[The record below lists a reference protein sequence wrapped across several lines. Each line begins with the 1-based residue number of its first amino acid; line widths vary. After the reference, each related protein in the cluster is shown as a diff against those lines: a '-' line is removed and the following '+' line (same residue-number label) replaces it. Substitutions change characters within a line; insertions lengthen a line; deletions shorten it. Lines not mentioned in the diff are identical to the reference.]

1 MDKDIINILKKSFIS
16 QQSLTSEEQ
25 RIFDEWMKEAGNR
38 QKLYEWQRLE
48 SAIYALGTSRKVNS
62 EEGWKKINKR
72 IRRHHLR
79 LLPYAAAAIV
89 VLCLG
94 TAIHLL
100 TSQVATPPLLSS
112 VNRQENPVTKQVT
125 LTLSTG
131 RQIPLSDSLST
142 MREANGTDIQIT
154 GNQLVYNTT
163 DSTSIPVYNTITI
176 PRGGEYKLVLADHT
190 IVWLNSES
198 QLTYPVAFNSDTRE
212 LRLKGEAFF
221 EVAKDTHKPFIV
233 HTSEMEVQAL
243 GTAFEVFD
251 YDIESKSETVL
262 LNGKV
267 KIGINNSKGDRAEF
281 ILSPNEKMVYDQ
293 QADSAYVLT
302 VDADKYTSWRK
313 QKIVSFENEKLSMI
327 IPRLEQWY
335 GRKIMC
341 QQDLA
346 DKYRFT
352 FKVRDESLERI
363 LFMMGESSPLKYQ
376 KTSNGNYVLVLK

>member
-72 IRRHHLR
+72 IRRQRLR

-198 QLTYPVAFNSDTRE
+198 QLTYPVAFNGDTRE

-233 HTSEMEVQAL
+233 HTPQFDIRVTGTQFNVRSYPEERESATLAEGSIQLEMNRHIYRIVPGQQAYL
-243 GTAFEVFD
+243 QGQE
-251 YDIESKSETVL
+251 
-262 LNGKV
+262 V
-267 KIGINNSKGDRAEF
+267 KIKEVDLEHAIAWRYDAFSFKEEPLGNIINELSRWYDVHIFYLNPAVKDLHFTAWFRRNSSLKEVIDILKKTQKINVELKG
-281 ILSPNEKMVYDQ
+281 KT
-293 QADSAYVLT
+293 LT
-302 VDADKYTSWRK
+302 VREA
-313 QKIVSFENEKLSMI
+313 
-327 IPRLEQWY
+327 
-335 GRKIMC
+335 
-341 QQDLA
+341 
-346 DKYRFT
+346 
-352 FKVRDESLERI
+352 
-363 LFMMGESSPLKYQ
+363 
-376 KTSNGNYVLVLK
+376 

>member
-1 MDKDIINILKKSFIS
+1 MSNLRLGSNNIHMDKDIINILKKSFIS

-190 IVWLNSES
+190 IVWL
-198 QLTYPVAFNSDTRE
+198 
-212 LRLKGEAFF
+212 
-221 EVAKDTHKPFIV
+221 
-233 HTSEMEVQAL
+233 
-243 GTAFEVFD
+243 
-251 YDIESKSETVL
+251 
-262 LNGKV
+262 
-267 KIGINNSKGDRAEF
+267 
-281 ILSPNEKMVYDQ
+281 KM
-293 QADSAYVLT
+293 
-302 VDADKYTSWRK
+302 R
-313 QKIVSFENEKLSMI
+313 
-327 IPRLEQWY
+327 
-335 GRKIMC
+335 
-341 QQDLA
+341 
-346 DKYRFT
+346 
-352 FKVRDESLERI
+352 
-363 LFMMGESSPLKYQ
+363 
-376 KTSNGNYVLVLK
+376 

>member
-1 MDKDIINILKKSFIS
+1 MDKDIINILEKLFIS

-48 SAIYALGTSRKVNS
+48 SAIYALGTSRKANS

-72 IRRHHLR
+72 IRRHRLR

-94 TAIHLL
+94 TAIHLF
-100 TSQVATPPLLSS
+100 TSQVTTSPLLSS
-112 VNRQENPVTKQVT
+112 VNRQENPEPKQVM

-163 DSTSIPVYNTITI
+163 DSISLPVYNTITI

-198 QLTYPVAFNSDTRE
+198 QLTYPA
-212 LRLKGEAFF
+212 
-221 EVAKDTHKPFIV
+221 
-233 HTSEMEVQAL
+233 
-243 GTAFEVFD
+243 
-251 YDIESKSETVL
+251 
-262 LNGKV
+262 
-267 KIGINNSKGDRAEF
+267 
-281 ILSPNEKMVYDQ
+281 
-293 QADSAYVLT
+293 
-302 VDADKYTSWRK
+302 
-313 QKIVSFENEKLSMI
+313 
-327 IPRLEQWY
+327 
-335 GRKIMC
+335 
-341 QQDLA
+341 
-346 DKYRFT
+346 
-352 FKVRDESLERI
+352 
-363 LFMMGESSPLKYQ
+363 
-376 KTSNGNYVLVLK
+376 